1 MPDSHDDSTPLPAAA
16 PRPKRTRKFVMPDET
31 HDERTTT
38 RIEAFI
44 DGPPELRQRR
54 QGPYVERPRRPVELD
69 TRQDWLTA
77 CRYEGAR
84 HARYGR
90 PASVLVI
97 ELPRGLGDEAYD
109 RMAVRFTDVIR
120 AEARDLDR
128 AVRVGRTRFQ
138 LLLPETGSRAAHSA
152 ADRLQRAFTPTQ
164 GGSSAFRPALIIE
177 VASPHR
183 NESLE
188 DAIAAAERRIR
199 A

>member
-1 MPDSHDDSTPLPAAA
+1 VPDSLDDSTPLPAA
-16 PRPKRTRKFVMPDET
+16 PRPKRTRKFVLPDEV

-44 DGPPELRQRR
+44 EGPPQLRQRR
-54 QGPYVERPRRPVELD
+54 QGPYIERIRRPVELD

-77 CRYEGAR
+77 FRYEAAR

-90 PASVLVI
+90 PASVLLV
-97 ELPRGLGDEAYD
+97 ELPRGLADDAYD
-109 RMAVRFTDVIR
+109 RMAGRFTDVIR
-120 AEARDLDR
+120 AEARDPDR
-128 AVRVGRTRFQ
+128 AVRIGRTRFQ
-138 LLLPETGSRAAHSA
+138 LLLPETGSRAANTA

-183 NESLE
+183 SESLE
-188 DAIAAAERRIR
+188 DAVAAAERRLR
-199 A
+199 D

>member
-1 MPDSHDDSTPLPAAA
+1 VPDTLDDSTPPPAA
-16 PRPKRTRKFVMPDET
+16 PKPKRTRKFVLPEDP

-54 QGPYVERPRRPVELD
+54 QGPYIERERRPVELD
-69 TRQDWLTA
+69 TRLDWLTA

-90 PASVLVI
+90 PASVLVV
-97 ELPRGLGDEAYD
+97 ELPRGLSDDAYD
-109 RMAVRFTDVIR
+109 RMAIRFTDVIR
-120 AEARDLDR
+120 SEARDMDR
-128 AVRVGRTRFQ
+128 AVRIGRTRFL

-152 ADRLQRAFTPTQ
+152 ADRLQRAFAPTQ
-164 GGSSAFRPALIIE
+164 GGPSAFRPALIIE

-183 NESLE
+183 DESLE
-188 DAIAAAERRIR
+188 DAIVSAERRIR
-199 A
+199 E